1 MASPYQRKLYE
12 QHKDLFMLIMRLG
25 NKVAVQNQLRVLCLK
40 LKLYTDRREYN
51 DTIAELHE
59 NNMISY
65 REDIYSSKSNLIVVE
80 NPVLTWVYEELK
92 EKGIK
97 INKAKVKGTPT
108 DRVDKSLFKIQY
120 AINFLDR
127 NSGNNID
134 TVDAL
139 LESLGKYNSILF
151 TEKRGLEYFN
161 FFVENNKKSL
171 HIDESE
177 CIDIRRE
184 LSNINKKQK
193 ESVPSR
199 KGKGKDYKAKKEKDI
214 NIDFSQSKEIPS
226 DIAEVYI
233 TEKNQKEQSKLKNI
247 KSDNNEDKV
256 EFENNFNSFLER
268 GCIVSL
274 NNVKT
279 IPNLGFKEVYKEVHF
294 TLYILDIA
302 GKLNAYK
309 VAEKTSRAYLMLDNF
324 LKKGHFYRDN
334 RICKQCKKNIN
345 NESYERIRRSDNIF
359 IPIKDDEQDINE
371 IKRAFYYC
379 NPNDRNDNDYKTC
392 KDNKVRLRRK
402 IYVNAVVLTWNE
414 KRRREILA
422 DCNHIKDN
430 NYLNNE
436 KKDTNFEKI
445 CKTEGLYSDD
455 LEKIKLS
462 VVDYNL
468 EYLYLGGK
476 SRNNIKRANEK
487 SSTKRM
493 IKNKIKKS
501 EIELN
506 TGESSTVSLD
516 DETIEK
522 IADVMVAKMFKKNKK
537 G

>member
-120 AINFLDR
+120 AINFL
-127 NSGNNID
+127 NKNHNVE
-134 TVDAL
+134 TVDDL
-139 LESLGKYNSILF
+139 FESLGKYNSILF

-161 FFVENNKKSL
+161 SFVENHKKSL
-171 HIDESE
+171 YIAESE
-177 CIDIRRE
+177 CTNIRRE

-199 KGKGKDYKAKKEKDI
+199 KGKGKDYKAKKDKDI
-214 NIDFSQSKEIPS
+214 NIDFSQSKDIPS

-233 TEKNQKEQSKLKNI
+233 FRKNQEEQSKSKRT

-268 GCIVSL
+268 GCMLSL
-274 NNVKT
+274 NNIKT
-279 IPNLGFKEVYKEVHF
+279 ISKLKFKEVEQEVQF
-294 TLYILDIA
+294 TLYILDVG

-309 VAEKTSRAYLMLDNF
+309 VAEK
-324 LKKGHFYRDN
+324 
-334 RICKQCKKNIN
+334 Q
-345 NESYERIRRSDNIF
+345 
-359 IPIKDDEQDINE
+359 Q
-371 IKRAFYYC
+371 
-379 NPNDRNDNDYKTC
+379 
-392 KDNKVRLRRK
+392 
-402 IYVNAVVLTWNE
+402 
-414 KRRREILA
+414 
-422 DCNHIKDN
+422 
-430 NYLNNE
+430 
-436 KKDTNFEKI
+436 
-445 CKTEGLYSDD
+445 
-455 LEKIKLS
+455 
-462 VVDYNL
+462 
-468 EYLYLGGK
+468 
-476 SRNNIKRANEK
+476 
-487 SSTKRM
+487 
-493 IKNKIKKS
+493 
-501 EIELN
+501 EL
-506 TGESSTVSLD
+506 
-516 DETIEK
+516 I
-522 IADVMVAKMFKKNKK
+522 
-537 G
+537 

>member
-127 NSGNNID
+127 NNNIR
-134 TVDAL
+134 TVDTL

-161 FFVENNKKSL
+161 SFVENNKKSL
-171 HIDESE
+171 HIAESE
-177 CIDIRRE
+177 CTDIRRE
-184 LSNINKKQK
+184 LSDINKKQK

-199 KGKGKDYKAKKEKDI
+199 KGKGKDYKAKKDRDI
-214 NIDFSQSKEIPS
+214 SIDFTESKDVPS
-226 DIAEVYI
+226 DFAEVYI
-233 TEKNQKEQSKLKNI
+233 SEKNQEEQTKSKNI

-268 GCIVSL
+268 GCMLGLS
-274 NNVKT
+274 NVKT
-279 IPNLGFKEVYKEVHF
+279 TPKFKFKEVEQEVSF
-294 TLYILDIA
+294 VLYILDI
-302 GKLNAYK
+302 GENLNAYK
-309 VAEKTSRAYLMLDNF
+309 VAEKTARAYLMLSNF
-324 LKKGHFYRDN
+324 LEKGHFYRDN

-359 IPIKDDEQDINE
+359 IPIKDDEQDINK

-379 NPNDRNDNDYKTC
+379 NPNNRNDDDYRTC
-392 KDNKVRLRRK
+392 TDNKVRLRRK
-402 IYVNAVVLTWNE
+402 IYINAVVLTWNE

-422 DCNHIKDN
+422 DCNYIKDN
-430 NYLNNE
+430 NYLNKE

-445 CKTEGLYSDD
+445 CKSEGLYSED
-455 LEKIKLS
+455 LERIKLS
-462 VVDYNL
+462 AVDYNL

-487 SSTKRM
+487 SSTKRI

-516 DETIEK
+516 NETIEK
-522 IADVMVAKMFKKNKK
+522 IADAMVTKMFKKNKK

>member
-65 REDIYSSKSNLIVVE
+65 REDIYCSKSNLIVVE

-120 AINFLDR
+120 AINFL
-127 NSGNNID
+127 NKNHNVE
-134 TVDAL
+134 TVDDL
-139 LESLGKYNSILF
+139 FESLGKYNSILF

-161 FFVENNKKSL
+161 SFVENHKKSL
-171 HIDESE
+171 YIAESE
-177 CIDIRRE
+177 CTNIRRE

-199 KGKGKDYKAKKEKDI
+199 KGKGKDYKAKKDKDI
-214 NIDFSQSKEIPS
+214 NIDFSQSKDIPS

-233 TEKNQKEQSKLKNI
+233 SEKNQEEQSKSKRT

-268 GCIVSL
+268 GCMLSL
-274 NNVKT
+274 NNIKT
-279 IPNLGFKEVYKEVHF
+279 ISKLKFKEVEQEVQF
-294 TLYILDIA
+294 TLYILDVG

-309 VAEKTSRAYLMLDNF
+309 VAEKTARAYLMLDNF
-324 LKKGHFYRDN
+324 LKKGHFYKEN
-334 RICKQCKKNIN
+334 SICKQCKKNIN
-345 NESYERIRRSDNIF
+345 NEFYERIRRSDNIF
-359 IPIKDDEQDINE
+359 IPIKDEQDINE
-371 IKRAFYYC
+371 IKRAFFYC
-379 NPNDRNDNDYKTC
+379 NPNDKNDNDYKTC
-392 KDNKVRLRRK
+392 TDNKVHLYRK

-414 KRRREILA
+414 KRKREILA
-422 DCNHIKDN
+422 DCNYIKDN
-430 NYLNNE
+430 NYLNKE

-445 CKTEGLYSDD
+445 CKSEGLYSKE
-455 LEKIKLS
+455 LERIKLS
-462 VVDYNL
+462 AVDYNL

-487 SSTKRM
+487 SSVKK
-493 IKNKIKKS
+493 IVKNKLKKS
-501 EIELN
+501 EIKVD
-506 TGESSTVSLD
+506 TESSTNVTLD
-516 DETIEK
+516 DETIK
-522 IADVMVAKMFKKNKK
+522 KLADMIATNMFKKNKK